1 MCGSMLSIT
10 FHSLFGLNGLHCN
23 RSVNWISLTIIL
35 ISDMIVEV
43 FQISLSTYIELYISY
58 TADDAGVPDQLLNCA
73 EVY

>member
-1 MCGSMLSIT
+1 
-10 FHSLFGLNGLHCN
+10 
-23 RSVNWISLTIIL
+23 
-35 ISDMIVEV
+35 MIVEV